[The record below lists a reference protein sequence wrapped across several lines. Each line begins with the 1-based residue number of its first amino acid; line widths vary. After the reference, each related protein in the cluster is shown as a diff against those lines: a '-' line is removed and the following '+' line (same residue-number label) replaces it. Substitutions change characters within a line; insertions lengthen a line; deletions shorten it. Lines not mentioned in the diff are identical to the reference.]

1 MLIKRKQPSR
11 KPALTTTYEIAG
23 KFDTEG
29 DAQSLLYEPPATP
42 LRYRKTMR
50 YIFDYEGD
58 AKALDSFVHEVLVD
72 GISQTAHQEAKP
84 LWDGTAFILDYGMK
98 GGALDLEKEQI
109 LSYYRTLR
117 DPAFTLKK
125 LVLKTRLYVFGEG
138 ADVEVFVKDIVN
150 PAIQNSEVVHA

>member
-1 MLIKRKQPSR
+1 
-11 KPALTTTYEIAG
+11 LTTTYEIAG

-72 GISQTAHQEAKP
+72 GISQTAHREAKP
-84 LWDGTAFILDYGMK
+84 LWDGAAFILDYGMK